1 MQFYKNMN
9 KKEIIKSVI
18 GVGILTF
25 LIVLGISASKT
36 KDISKIESDRVQ
48 QEQLPV
54 NINNQIEQQTQL
66 PVENK
71 KSAQKIEV
79 VHFHATEQCVSCIT
93 VGKLA
98 LKTIKERFPEEY
110 ASGKIVFKDING
122 ELPLNKD
129 MVMKYK
135 ATGSSL
141 FVNAITDGVDNIKE
155 NTTVW
160 LKISNE
166 QDFINYFEGE
176 LKNLLGKS

>member
-1 MQFYKNMN
+1 MN
-9 KKEIIKSVI
+9 KKEIIKSVVGI
-18 GVGILTF
+18 GILTL
-25 LIVLGISASKT
+25 LIVLGISSSKT
-36 KDISKIESDRVQ
+36 KDVSKIESDITQ

-54 NINNQIEQQTQL
+54 NINNQFEQQAQTPL
-66 PVENK
+66 ENK

-79 VHFHATEQCVSCIT
+79 VHFHATQQCISCIT
-93 VGKLA
+93 VGEFA

-110 ASGKIVFKDING
+110 TNGVIVFKDING
-122 ELPLNKD
+122 ELPENKD

-141 FVNAITDGVDNIKE
+141 FVNAITDGLDNIKE

-166 QDFINYFEGE
+166 QDFMNYFENE
-176 LKNLLGKS
+176 LKNLLGKV